1 MSDTSNSGL
10 AGLRRAKRWRQEC
23 AGEVFQTDS
32 AWEWF
37 RRLHHRE
44 LIESGALIPGRGQRG
59 DLVTAQIDEVVVD
72 ILRREAT
79 R

>member
-1 MSDTSNSGL
+1 MSSINLGIT
-10 AGLRRAKRWRQEC
+10 GLRRAKRWRQE
-23 AGEVFQTDS
+23 AASEVFPTDS

-44 LIESGALIPGRGQRG
+44 LVESGALIPGRGQRG
-59 DLVTAQIDEVVVD
+59 DLVGPEIDEVVIT
-72 ILRREAT
+72 ILRREAV